1 MSQAEGQLLR
11 IRRSQAREG
20 RNSPPPLS
28 RFPYLESRVF
38 LLFARMH
45 TWKYLQCGGLGGQGL
60 DDKAGPSGPGPGC
73 DKRGGQGATG
83 GSGVTRSCDW
93 SRGRGSQSLGREKS
107 PRAGSQLGRLSRCP
121 RQWWPWKSGRK
132 ADLRCLEG
140 SAWWHL
146 ATARTRLGLLQTR
159 PGMAGFWKRRAAGVW
174 HWGREERLVATG
186 PRVRRRGAAP
196 AAVHAVADTGPELP
210 SGHQGSPHHSPGEAR
225 QKKIKEEDNESEPW
239 SKRAETNPGRGRR
252 RTGEGHGGAGG
263 SQRPRSRGSRWDP
276 EQLPHRNRRDPEGF
290 VASHAHQGPL
300 GVATSGEASRCWAP
314 AARQDPGPVSLA
326 VSSLVVCRPWDTSQ
340 VHRGR
345 DF

>member
-196 AAVHAVADTGPELP
+196 AAVQAVGDTGPELP

-300 GVATSGEASRCWAP
+300 GVATSGEASRP
-314 AARQDPGPVSLA
+314 AGSGACVA
-326 VSSLVVCRPWDTSQ
+326 CC
-340 VHRGR
+340 
-345 DF
+345 F